1 MTGPIQMVMNL
12 DEIRSTLFS
21 KGLQRLLESSL
32 KDDERIIWQG
42 QPDTLA
48 DFRLLR
54 FLWLIGIPCL
64 ILTYMARS
72 HHWIDGA
79 ATPLAL
85 AGLAMM
91 GGPFAMALYAM
102 QTLFVIT
109 DRRAIILRTA
119 WGKHTV
125 ASTALSGMDK
135 LEILDVGGGAAH
147 LNFTTRPSAK
157 SPDADYTG
165 RYGFRSIQDAEAVRA
180 ILKDAIGTRQRD
192 EKKSKKY

>member
-1 MTGPIQMVMNL
+1 MVL
-12 DEIRSTLFS
+12 DDIRSTLFS
-21 KGLQRLLESSL
+21 KGLQRLLDSSL
-32 KDDERIIWQG
+32 KDDERVIWQG
-42 QPDTLA
+42 QPDPLA
-48 DFRLLR
+48 DFRMLR
-54 FLWLIGIPCL
+54 FLWLIGIPWL

-85 AGLAMM
+85 AGLAII

-119 WGKHTV
+119 WGKRTA

-135 LEILDVGGGAAH
+135 LEVLDVGGGAAH
-147 LNFTTRPSAK
+147 LNFATRPSAK
-157 SPDADYTG
+157 LPDADYTG
-165 RYGFRSIQDAEAVRA
+165 RYGFRSIRDAEAVRE
-180 ILKDAIGTRQRD
+180 ILKDAIGTRQRNERTS
-192 EKKSKKY
+192 EKH